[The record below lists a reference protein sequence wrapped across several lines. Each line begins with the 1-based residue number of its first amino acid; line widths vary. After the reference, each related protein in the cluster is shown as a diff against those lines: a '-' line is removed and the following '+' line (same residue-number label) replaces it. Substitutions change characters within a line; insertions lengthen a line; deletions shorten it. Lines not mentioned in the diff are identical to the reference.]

1 MRRWMRHIWLRRPAR
16 PGRSVPRRGGKGL
29 PALIGVGLAL
39 LLILPL
45 DALLSQSVLALAS
58 AQVQA
63 LLSEEVNAA
72 VAYHLEEYPLS
83 YENLVSLQV
92 GEDGTVQTLTS
103 DPFALNQLRAQ
114 LVEEVS
120 RRLHA
125 MEPMTVSLPLGNLTG
140 VSVLGGYGPSIQVQ
154 LLSVSVAGAELRNEF
169 SEAGINQTLHRI
181 WFDVTASATLV
192 LPGHSLDIQ
201 TKVPVCVAETIL
213 VGQVPQTYVHISG
226 GTENP

>member
-45 DALLSQSVLALAS
+45 DALLSQSLLALAS

-72 VAYHLEEYPLS
+72 VAHHLEEYPLS

-140 VSVLGGYGPSIQVQ
+140 VSVLGG
-154 LLSVSVAGAELRNEF
+154 
-169 SEAGINQTLHRI
+169 
-181 WFDVTASATLV
+181 
-192 LPGHSLDIQ
+192 
-201 TKVPVCVAETIL
+201 
-213 VGQVPQTYVHISG
+213 
-226 GTENP
+226 